1 MIDSDVIKHLMS
13 EKIILTVI
21 DSQNSIN
28 FDLEYIKSKVHGA
41 FQLCLRK
48 SKEIAPLKELNSIEI
63 SIIDDKQIAKVHGEF
78 MNDPS
83 PTDVITFDYGEILVS
98 AETALSN
105 SEEMQVS
112 LENEILLYIIHGM
125 LHLGGY
131 LDGSNAEFKEM
142 ESHQEMILDACLQ
155 VS

>member
-1 MIDSDVIKHLMS
+1 MS

-48 SKEIAPLKELNSIEI
+48 SKESAPLKELNSIEI

-131 LDGSNAEFKEM
+131 LDSSNAEFKEM
-142 ESHQEMILDACLQ
+142 KSLQEMILDSCLQ

>member
-1 MIDSDVIKHLMS
+1 MS
-13 EKIILTVI
+13 KNIILTVI
-21 DSQNSIN
+21 NSQNLIN
-28 FDLEYIKSKVHGA
+28 FDLEYVKSKVDLA
-41 FQLCLRK
+41 CQLCVRE
-48 SKEIAPLKELNSIEI
+48 SKESAPLKELETVEI

-105 SEEMQVS
+105 SEELQVS

-131 LDGSNAEFKEM
+131 LDGSRAEFKEM
-142 ESHQEMILDACLQ
+142 KSLQEMILDSCLK

>member
-83 PTDVITFDYGEILVS
+83 PTDVITFDYGEILIS

>member
-48 SKEIAPLKELNSIEI
+48 SKENAPLKELNSIEI

>member
-1 MIDSDVIKHLMS
+1 MS
-13 EKIILTVI
+13 KKIILTII

-28 FDLEYIKSKVHGA
+28 FDLEYVKSKVDVA
-41 FQLCLRK
+41 CQLCVRE
-48 SKEIAPLKELNSIEI
+48 SKESAPLKELDSVEI

-78 MNDPS
+78 MDDPS

-105 SEEMQVS
+105 AEEMQVS
-112 LENEILLYIIHGM
+112 IENEVLLYIIHGM

-131 LDGSNAEFKEM
+131 LDDSSAGFNEM
-142 ESHQEMILDACLQ
+142 KSLQEMILDSCLK

>member
-1 MIDSDVIKHLMS
+1 M
-13 EKIILTVI
+13 
-21 DSQNSIN
+21 
-28 FDLEYIKSKVHGA
+28 EYVKSKVDVA
-41 FQLCLRK
+41 CQLCVRE
-48 SKEIAPLKELNSIEI
+48 SKESAPLKELESVEI

-105 SEEMQVS
+105 SEELQVS

-131 LDGSNAEFKEM
+131 LDGSRADFKEM
-142 ESHQEMILDACLQ
+142 KSLQEMILDSCLK

>member
-1 MIDSDVIKHLMS
+1 MS
-13 EKIILTVI
+13 KKIILTVI
-21 DSQNSIN
+21 NSQNLIN
-28 FDLEYIKSKVHGA
+28 FDLEYVKSKVDLA
-41 FQLCLRK
+41 CQLCVRE
-48 SKEIAPLKELNSIEI
+48 SKESAPLKELETVEI

-142 ESHQEMILDACLQ
+142 KSLQEMILDSCLR

>member
-1 MIDSDVIKHLMS
+1 MS
-13 EKIILTVI
+13 KNIILTVI
-21 DSQNSIN
+21 NSQNLIN
-28 FDLEYIKSKVHGA
+28 FDLEYVKSKVDVA
-41 FQLCLRK
+41 CQLCVRE
-48 SKEIAPLKELNSIEI
+48 SKESAPLKELESVEI

-105 SEEMQVS
+105 SEELQVS

-131 LDGSNAEFKEM
+131 LDGSRADFKEM
-142 ESHQEMILDACLQ
+142 KSLQEMILDSCLK

>member
-1 MIDSDVIKHLMS
+1 MS
-13 EKIILTVI
+13 KKIILTVI
-21 DSQNSIN
+21 NSQNLIN
-28 FDLEYIKSKVHGA
+28 FDLKYVKSKVDVA
-41 FQLCLRK
+41 CQLCVRE
-48 SKEIAPLKELNSIEI
+48 SKESAPLKELESVEI

-105 SEEMQVS
+105 SEELQVS

-131 LDGSNAEFKEM
+131 LDGSRADFKEM
-142 ESHQEMILDACLQ
+142 KSLQEMILDSCLK

>member
-28 FDLEYIKSKVHGA
+28 FDLEYIKSKVHVA

-48 SKEIAPLKELNSIEI
+48 SKESAPLKELNSIEI

-142 ESHQEMILDACLQ
+142 ESHQEMILDSCLQ

>member
-1 MIDSDVIKHLMS
+1 MS
-13 EKIILTVI
+13 KKIILTVI
-21 DSQNSIN
+21 NSQNLIN
-28 FDLEYIKSKVHGA
+28 FDLEYVKSKVDVA
-41 FQLCLRK
+41 CQLCVRE
-48 SKEIAPLKELNSIEI
+48 SKESAPLKELESVEI

-105 SEEMQVS
+105 SEELQVS

-131 LDGSNAEFKEM
+131 LDGSRADFKEM
-142 ESHQEMILDACLQ
+142 KSLQEMILDSCLK

>member
-1 MIDSDVIKHLMS
+1 MS
-13 EKIILTVI
+13 KKIILTVI
-21 DSQNSIN
+21 NFQNLIN
-28 FDLEYIKSKVHGA
+28 FDLEYVKSKVDVA
-41 FQLCLRK
+41 CQLCVRE
-48 SKEIAPLKELNSIEI
+48 SKESAPLKELETVEI

-78 MNDPS
+78 MDDTS

-105 SEEMQVS
+105 SEELQVS

-131 LDGSNAEFKEM
+131 LDGSRAEFKEM
-142 ESHQEMILDACLQ
+142 KSLQEMILDSCLK

>member
-1 MIDSDVIKHLMS
+1 MS
-13 EKIILTVI
+13 KKIIITVI
-21 DSQNSIN
+21 NSQNSIN
-28 FDLEYIKSKVHGA
+28 FDLEYVKSKVDVA
-41 FQLCLRK
+41 CQLCVRE
-48 SKEIAPLKELNSIEI
+48 SKESAPLKELETVEI

-78 MNDPS
+78 MDDTS

-142 ESHQEMILDACLQ
+142 KSLQEMILDSCLQ

>member
-1 MIDSDVIKHLMS
+1 MS
-13 EKIILTVI
+13 KKIILTVI
-21 DSQNSIN
+21 NSQNLIN
-28 FDLEYIKSKVHGA
+28 FDLEYVKSKVDVA
-41 FQLCLRK
+41 CQLCVRE
-48 SKEIAPLKELNSIEI
+48 SKESAPLKELESVEI

-105 SEEMQVS
+105 SEELQVS

-131 LDGSNAEFKEM
+131 LDGSRADFKEM
-142 ESHQEMILDACLQ
+142 KSLQEMILDSCLR

>member
-1 MIDSDVIKHLMS
+1 MIGSDVIKHLMS

-48 SKEIAPLKELNSIEI
+48 SKESAPLKELNSIEI

-98 AETALSN
+98 ADTALSN

-131 LDGSNAEFKEM
+131 LDSSNAEFKEM
-142 ESHQEMILDACLQ
+142 KSLQEMILDSCLR

>member
-1 MIDSDVIKHLMS
+1 MS
-13 EKIILTVI
+13 KKIILTVI
-21 DSQNSIN
+21 NSQNLIN
-28 FDLEYIKSKVHGA
+28 FDLKYVKSKVDVA
-41 FQLCLRK
+41 CQLCVRE
-48 SKEIAPLKELNSIEI
+48 SKESAPLKELESVEI

-105 SEEMQVS
+105 SEELQVS

-131 LDGSNAEFKEM
+131 LDGSRAEFKEM
-142 ESHQEMILDACLQ
+142 KSLQEMILDSCLK

>member
-1 MIDSDVIKHLMS
+1 MS
-13 EKIILTVI
+13 KNIILTVI
-21 DSQNSIN
+21 NSQNLIN
-28 FDLEYIKSKVHGA
+28 FDLEYVKSKVDVA
-41 FQLCLRK
+41 CQLCVRE
-48 SKEIAPLKELNSIEI
+48 SKESAPLKELESVEI

-105 SEEMQVS
+105 SEELQVS

-131 LDGSNAEFKEM
+131 LDGSRAEFKEM
-142 ESHQEMILDACLQ
+142 KSLQEMILDSCLK

>member
-1 MIDSDVIKHLMS
+1 MS
-13 EKIILTVI
+13 KKIILTVI
-21 DSQNSIN
+21 NSQNLIN
-28 FDLEYIKSKVHGA
+28 FDLEYVKSKVDLA
-41 FQLCLRK
+41 CQLCVRE
-48 SKEIAPLKELNSIEI
+48 SKESAPLKELETVEI

-142 ESHQEMILDACLQ
+142 KSLQEIILDSCLR

>member
-1 MIDSDVIKHLMS
+1 MS
-13 EKIILTVI
+13 KKIILTVI
-21 DSQNSIN
+21 NSQNLIN
-28 FDLEYIKSKVHGA
+28 FDLEYVKSKVDVA
-41 FQLCLRK
+41 CQLCVRE
-48 SKEIAPLKELNSIEI
+48 SKESAPLKELESVEI

-105 SEEMQVS
+105 SEELQVS

-131 LDGSNAEFKEM
+131 LDGSRAEFKEM
-142 ESHQEMILDACLQ
+142 KSLQEMILDSCLK

>member
-1 MIDSDVIKHLMS
+1 MS
-13 EKIILTVI
+13 KKIIITVI
-21 DSQNSIN
+21 NSQNSIN
-28 FDLEYIKSKVHGA
+28 FDLEYVKSKVDVA
-41 FQLCLRK
+41 CQLCVRE
-48 SKEIAPLKELNSIEI
+48 SKESAPIKELKSVEI

-78 MNDPS
+78 MDDPS

-112 LENEILLYIIHGM
+112 LENEVLLYIIHGM

-131 LDGSNAEFKEM
+131 LDDSSAGFNEM
-142 ESHQEMILDACLQ
+142 KSLQEMILDSCLK

>member
-1 MIDSDVIKHLMS
+1 MS
-13 EKIILTVI
+13 KKIIITVI
-21 DSQNSIN
+21 NSQNSIN
-28 FDLEYIKSKVHGA
+28 FDLEYVKSKVDVA
-41 FQLCLRK
+41 CQLCVRE
-48 SKEIAPLKELNSIEI
+48 SKESAPIKELKSVEI

-78 MNDPS
+78 MGDPS

-112 LENEILLYIIHGM
+112 LENEVLLYIIHGM

-131 LDGSNAEFKEM
+131 LDDSSAGFNEM
-142 ESHQEMILDACLQ
+142 KSLQEMILDSCLK

>member
-1 MIDSDVIKHLMS
+1 MS
-13 EKIILTVI
+13 KKIILTVI
-21 DSQNSIN
+21 NSQNLIN
-28 FDLEYIKSKVHGA
+28 FDLEYVKSKVDVA
-41 FQLCLRK
+41 CQLCVRQ
-48 SKEIAPLKELNSIEI
+48 SKESAPLKELETVEI

-78 MNDPS
+78 MDDPS

-105 SEEMQVS
+105 SEELQVS

-131 LDGSNAEFKEM
+131 LDGSRAEFKEM
-142 ESHQEMILDACLQ
+142 KSLQEMILDSCLK

>member
-48 SKEIAPLKELNSIEI
+48 SKESAPLKELNSIEI

-78 MNDPS
+78 MSDPS

-142 ESHQEMILDACLQ
+142 ESHQEMILDACLK

>member
-1 MIDSDVIKHLMS
+1 MS
-13 EKIILTVI
+13 KKIILTII

-28 FDLEYIKSKVHGA
+28 FDLEYVKSKVDVA
-41 FQLCLRK
+41 CQLCVRE
-48 SKEIAPLKELNSIEI
+48 SKESAPLKELESVEI

-105 SEEMQVS
+105 SEELQVS

-131 LDGSNAEFKEM
+131 LDGSRAEFKEM
-142 ESHQEMILDACLQ
+142 KSLQEMILDSCLK

>member
-1 MIDSDVIKHLMS
+1 MS
-13 EKIILTVI
+13 KKIIITVI
-21 DSQNSIN
+21 NSQNSIN
-28 FDLEYIKSKVHGA
+28 FDLEYVKSKVDVA
-41 FQLCLRK
+41 CQLCVRQ
-48 SKEIAPLKELNSIEI
+48 SKESAPLNELESVEI

-78 MNDPS
+78 MDDPS

-131 LDGSNAEFKEM
+131 LDGSRAEFKEM
-142 ESHQEMILDACLQ
+142 KSLQEMILDSCLKA
-155 VS
+155 S

>member
-28 FDLEYIKSKVHGA
+28 FDLEYIKSKVHVA

-48 SKEIAPLKELNSIEI
+48 SKESAPLKELNSIEI

>member
-1 MIDSDVIKHLMS
+1 MS
-13 EKIILTVI
+13 KKIILTVI
-21 DSQNSIN
+21 NSQNLIN
-28 FDLEYIKSKVHGA
+28 FDLEYVKSKVDVA
-41 FQLCLRK
+41 CQLCVRQ
-48 SKEIAPLKELNSIEI
+48 SKESAPLKELESVEI

-78 MNDPS
+78 MDDTS

-112 LENEILLYIIHGM
+112 LENEVLLYIIHGM

-131 LDGSNAEFKEM
+131 LDGSRAEFKEM
-142 ESHQEMILDACLQ
+142 KSLQEMILDSCLKA
-155 VS
+155 S

>member
-21 DSQNSIN
+21 DSQISIN
-28 FDLEYIKSKVHGA
+28 FDLEYIQSKVHGA
-41 FQLCLRK
+41 FQLCLRN
-48 SKEIAPLKELNSIEI
+48 SKDSAALKELNSIEI
-63 SIIDDKQIAKVHGEF
+63 TIIDDKQIAKVHSEF

-131 LDGSNAEFKEM
+131 LDGSNEGFKEM
-142 ESHQEMILDACLQ
+142 KSLQEMILDSCLQ

>member
-1 MIDSDVIKHLMS
+1 MS
-13 EKIILTVI
+13 KKIILTII

-28 FDLEYIKSKVHGA
+28 FDLEYVKSKVDVA
-41 FQLCLRK
+41 CQLCVRE
-48 SKEIAPLKELNSIEI
+48 SKESAPLKELDSVEI

-112 LENEILLYIIHGM
+112 LENEVLLYIIHGM

-131 LDGSNAEFKEM
+131 LDGSRAEFKEM
-142 ESHQEMILDACLQ
+142 KSLQEMILDSCLKA
-155 VS
+155 S

>member
-1 MIDSDVIKHLMS
+1 MS
-13 EKIILTVI
+13 KKIILTVI
-21 DSQNSIN
+21 NSQNLIN
-28 FDLEYIKSKVHGA
+28 FDLEYVKSKVDVA
-41 FQLCLRK
+41 CQLCVRE
-48 SKEIAPLKELNSIEI
+48 SKESAPLKEELESVEI

-105 SEEMQVS
+105 SEELQVS

-131 LDGSNAEFKEM
+131 LDGSRADFKEM
-142 ESHQEMILDACLQ
+142 KSLQEMILDSCLK

>member
-1 MIDSDVIKHLMS
+1 MS
-13 EKIILTVI
+13 KKIILTVI
-21 DSQNSIN
+21 NSQNLIN
-28 FDLEYIKSKVHGA
+28 FDLEYVKSKVDVA
-41 FQLCLRK
+41 CQLCVRE
-48 SKEIAPLKELNSIEI
+48 SKESAPLKELETVEI

-78 MNDPS
+78 MDDTS

-105 SEEMQVS
+105 SEELQVS
-112 LENEILLYIIHGM
+112 LENEVLLYIIHGM

-131 LDGSNAEFKEM
+131 LDGSMAEFKEM
-142 ESHQEMILDACLQ
+142 KSLQEMILDSCLK

>member
-1 MIDSDVIKHLMS
+1 MS
-13 EKIILTVI
+13 KKIILTVI
-21 DSQNSIN
+21 NSQNLIN
-28 FDLEYIKSKVHGA
+28 FDLEYVKSKVDLA
-41 FQLCLRK
+41 CQLCVRE
-48 SKEIAPLKELNSIEI
+48 SKESAPLKELESVEI

-105 SEEMQVS
+105 SEELQVS

-131 LDGSNAEFKEM
+131 LDGSRAEFKEM
-142 ESHQEMILDACLQ
+142 KSLQEMILDSCLK

>member
-1 MIDSDVIKHLMS
+1 MS
-13 EKIILTVI
+13 KKIILTVI
-21 DSQNSIN
+21 NSQNLIN
-28 FDLEYIKSKVHGA
+28 FDLEYVKSKVDVA
-41 FQLCLRK
+41 CQLCVRE
-48 SKEIAPLKELNSIEI
+48 SKESAPLKELESVEI

-78 MNDPS
+78 MDDPS

-105 SEEMQVS
+105 SEELQVS

-131 LDGSNAEFKEM
+131 LDGSRAEFKEM
-142 ESHQEMILDACLQ
+142 KSLQEMILDSCLK

>member
-1 MIDSDVIKHLMS
+1 MS
-13 EKIILTVI
+13 KKIILTVI
-21 DSQNSIN
+21 NSQNLIN
-28 FDLEYIKSKVHGA
+28 FDLEYVKSKVDVA
-41 FQLCLRK
+41 CQLCVRE
-48 SKEIAPLKELNSIEI
+48 SKESAPLKELESVEI

-105 SEEMQVS
+105 SEELQVS

-131 LDGSNAEFKEM
+131 LDGSRAEFKEM
-142 ESHQEMILDACLQ
+142 KSLQEMILDSCLK
-155 VS
+155 VY

>member
-1 MIDSDVIKHLMS
+1 MS
-13 EKIILTVI
+13 KKIILTVI
-21 DSQNSIN
+21 NSQNLIN
-28 FDLEYIKSKVHGA
+28 FDLEYVKSKVDVA
-41 FQLCLRK
+41 CQLCVRE
-48 SKEIAPLKELNSIEI
+48 SKESAPLKELDSVEI

-78 MNDPS
+78 MDDPS

-142 ESHQEMILDACLQ
+142 KSLQEMILDSCLQ